1 MMLRYCSKKKKTFH
15 EGNEHVDTYFP
26 VYQIQ
31 GTKHI
36 KDKTLSFKAHLVKW
50 EVLWL
55 NKASKT
61 QFHAHLLV
69 ADQKK
74 KTNKKIIDK
83 NGLAIKC
90 LHH

>member
-1 MMLRYCSKKKKTFH
+1 MPLSGIDRHQNDAALLLKKITFH

-31 GTKHI
+31 GTKQI

-69 ADQKK
+69 ADRKRKEKK
-74 KTNKKIIDK
+74 KIN
-83 NGLAIKC
+83 
-90 LHH
+90 